1 MAKRELSPA
10 ALAVVQAVRTG
21 LVGWRDAPNQILD
34 VCVACSG
41 GADSLA
47 LAAALAWLDAHEPDP
62 LRRSSAMVVDHGLQP
77 DSAAVAAGVT
87 GVLKQLGLPA
97 EVVRV
102 HVAAGQDGLEAAAR
116 EARYAALT
124 SGDADIVLLG
134 HTMDDQA
141 ETVLLGL
148 ARGSGARS
156 LAGMP
161 RRWLMPGTDGSVALL
176 RPLLELRRAVT
187 RQACADWGLQPWDD
201 PMNDDD
207 RFSRVR
213 ARRLLPVLDEALGPG
228 IVESLSRSAAL
239 ARDDA
244 DYFDALVKFLGGP
257 FGAELS
263 VEVVSGLAPAL
274 RGRMVRRWLEAQGVL
289 QLSYERTQAV
299 LALVT
304 DWRGQAG
311 VDLPG
316 GRRVIR
322 RGGVLLV
329 DQRPGYGGA
338 AGG

>member
-1 MAKRELSPA
+1 MAKRELTTA
-10 ALAVVQAVRTG
+10 ALAVVQAVRAG
-21 LVGWRDAPNQILD
+21 LDGWADAPNHVLN
-34 VCVACSG
+34 VRVACSG

-62 LRRSSAMVVDHGLQP
+62 LRRSSAMVVDHGLQA
-77 DSAAVAAGVT
+77 DSAAVAAGVV

-97 EVVRV
+97 DVRRV
-102 HVAAGQDGLEAAAR
+102 SVQNSPDGLEAAAR
-116 EARYAALT
+116 DARYAALT

-148 ARGSGARS
+148 ARGSGAKS

-161 RRWLMPGTDGSVALL
+161 RQWLLPGTVGDVALL
-176 RPLLELRRAVT
+176 RPLLGLRRSVT
-187 RQACADWGLQPWDD
+187 RQACADWGLKPWDD
-201 PMNDDD
+201 PMNDDL

-228 IVESLSRSAAL
+228 IVEALSRTAAL
-239 ARDDA
+239 ARDDT
-244 DYFDALVKFLGGP
+244 DYFDPLVEVLGQP
-257 FGAELS
+257 FGPELP
-263 VEVVSGLAPAL
+263 VELVTGLDPAL
-274 RGRMVRRWLEAQGVL
+274 RGRLLRRWLEVQGVA
-289 QLSYERTQAV
+289 QVSYERTQAA

-316 GRRVIR
+316 GRHLVR
-322 RGGVLLV
+322 RGKVLRLTPV
-329 DQRPGYGGA
+329 P
-338 AGG
+338 